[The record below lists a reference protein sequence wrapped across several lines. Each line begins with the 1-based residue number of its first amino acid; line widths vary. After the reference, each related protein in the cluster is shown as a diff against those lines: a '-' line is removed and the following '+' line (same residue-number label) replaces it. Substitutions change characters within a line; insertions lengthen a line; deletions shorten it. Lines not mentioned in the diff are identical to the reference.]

1 LFCSKNIHIVEK
13 SWALKPEMD
22 WYFHIDADTY
32 IVWSSLLSWLPTLDP
47 FKKSFIGSKA
57 YDGGK
62 PFAHGGSGLLLS
74 EKASHE
80 LVVVHRGTAARW
92 DPQMDKI
99 SYGDSLLAQAL
110 QEYGIQVTNSFPMFS
125 GETPSTLWFHSGVW
139 CMPIITFHHVSA
151 AESEQL
157 RSFEENRL
165 NQNVSFKP
173 RHLWHEADNI
183 IPGSFIVLRVV
194 QRHGLRHDT

>member
-1 LFCSKNIHIVEK
+1 
-13 SWALKPEMD
+13 MD

-99 SYGDSLLAQAL
+99 SYGDSLLARAL

-139 CMPIITFHHVSA
+139 CMPIITFHHISA
-151 AESEQL
+151 DESEQL

-165 NQNVSFKP
+165 NKNVRLEP
-173 RHLWHEADNI
+173 RIFWHDADNI
-183 IPGSFIVLRVV
+183 IAGSFIIL
-194 QRHGLRHDT
+194 

>member
-1 LFCSKNIHIVEK
+1 
-13 SWALKPEMD
+13 
-22 WYFHIDADTY
+22 
-32 IVWSSLLSWLPTLDP
+32 
-47 FKKSFIGSKA
+47 
-57 YDGGK
+57 
-62 PFAHGGSGLLLS
+62 
-74 EKASHE
+74 
-80 LVVVHRGTAARW
+80 
-92 DPQMDKI
+92 
-99 SYGDSLLAQAL
+99 
-110 QEYGIQVTNSFPMFS
+110 
-125 GETPSTLWFHSGVW
+125 
-139 CMPIITFHHVSA
+139 MPIITFHHVSA